1 MSILDS
7 ITEARKSSKSDAS
20 SKSGTEYAVLSEVSA
35 DQPSLSI
42 KLFGKMILALS
53 ILAIIL
59 SIIAPFA
66 ISGFI
71 LGCTVLGFS
80 WYVKKKEKISVQKI
94 ALILSACAVFFGLV
108 VAGVSANS
116 ANSEKLQLAQTGQE
130 LIALQEKTAAQE
142 AELAKEDPVLSLEV
156 VDPKPSG
163 VKSLQ
168 IIVTG
173 TTAAGVPVNDTRT
186 VIVGGKNVLGYP
198 SGDYQFAYAAFT
210 SPDGKVIYKE
220 GSTSCSYD
228 EGVAKSVP
236 LQLIE
241 NTEEMQRIAAEQ
253 EAARQAAEAAAKAEA
268 EAAAAAE
275 AAAREAAQAQSS
287 VNNEY
292 TVYITK
298 TGEKYHASGCQY
310 LKKSK
315 IPISESDARAQGYT
329 PCSKCNP

>member
-7 ITEARKSSKSDAS
+7 ITEARKGQKRDAS
-20 SKSGTEYAVLSEVSA
+20 GKSGTEYAVVSGLPDDA
-35 DQPSLSI
+35 SSANT
-42 KLFGKMILALS
+42 KLFDKVILALS
-53 ILAIIL
+53 IIAIIL
-59 SIIAPFA
+59 SIIPPFA
-66 ISGFI
+66 ISGFA
-71 LGCTVLGFS
+71 LGGIALGFS
-80 WYVKKKEKISVQKI
+80 WYAKEKEKIDVRKI
-94 ALILSACAVFFGLV
+94 VLILSGCAVFFGLV
-108 VAGVSANS
+108 VAGISASS

-142 AELAKEDPVLSLEV
+142 AELAKEDPVLSLEI
-156 VDPKPSG
+156 VDSSPSG

-173 TTAAGVPVNDTRT
+173 TTAAGVPINDTRT
-186 VIVGGKNVLGYP
+186 VTVSGKNVLGYP
-198 SGDYQFAYAAFT
+198 SGEYQFAYVAFT
-210 SPDGKVIYKE
+210 APDGKTIYKE
-220 GSTSCSYD
+220 GSASCSYD

-236 LQLIE
+236 LKLVE

-275 AAAREAAQAQSS
+275 AAAREAEQAQSS

-298 TGEKYHASGCQY
+298 TGKKYHSSGCQY
-310 LKKSK
+310 LKQSK
-315 IPISESDARAQGYT
+315 IPISEPNARAQGYT